1 MARKNKNYSIH
12 LLCYSHVFSKMVTW
26 TFLFGGH
33 LGYRRHIEFWSG
45 PLSHFIGL
53 ILSIAYPKFQA
64 FILIGAVVTAICI
77 KMAAILEM
85 AAILDFLIKHGIESV
100 AYIMKWQHGQFHDLT
115 LAKNESFSFFAFL
128 KLFFEGGGHLEKN
141 TPFWFF

>member
-26 TFLFGGH
+26 RFLFGGH

-53 ILSIAYPKFQA
+53 VLSIAYTKFQA
-64 FILIGAVVTAICI
+64 FILKGAIVTAIFI

-85 AAILDFLIKHGIESV
+85 AAILIIWTKHWIENV
-100 AYIMKWQHGQFHDLT
+100 FYIMEPQHG
-115 LAKNESFSFFAFL
+115 
-128 KLFFEGGGHLEKN
+128 
-141 TPFWFF
+141 